1 MSPGSIDRLDRVC
14 EGQRSRI
21 ARRPNL
27 DRSLQDRDL
36 LGPIRFIGLPD
47 HDRQRSALLSA
58 GQPDARAAVSM
69 SVKECHRAVV
79 IEFNLSRSPV
89 RLGKVEEPFADE
101 RVTRRRGGVLG
112 QRLGGHSLTRGQR
125 HTSAEP
131 AFRRR
136 EEILGRHG
144 TRHSEQNGKAH
155 EQRAGYEREAVATDH
170 GELLVYETLGQ
181 MTFGTVTVITL
192 YRSRA
197 AMNNIGDR
205 SKSCNDAGAKW
216 SKRGARR

>member
-1 MSPGSIDRLDRVC
+1 MSPGPVDRLDRVG
-14 EGQRSRI
+14 EVQRSRI
-21 ARRPNL
+21 ARRANL

-47 HDRQRSALLSA
+47 GEHQHPALWVT
-58 GQPDARAAVSM
+58 GHPDTGAPVSM

-125 HTSAEP
+125 HASAEP
-131 AFRRR
+131 ALRRR

-205 SKSCNDAGAKW
+205 SKSCDEARAKS
-216 SKRGARR
+216 SKRGVR